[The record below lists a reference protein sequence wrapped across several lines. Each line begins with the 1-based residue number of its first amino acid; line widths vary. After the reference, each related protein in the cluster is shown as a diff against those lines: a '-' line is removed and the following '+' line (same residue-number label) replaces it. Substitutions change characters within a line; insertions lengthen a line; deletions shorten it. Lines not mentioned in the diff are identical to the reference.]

1 MGRTII
7 YDKKPTEEKKQDV
20 LFERADDDLDF
31 EIASDTA
38 DAMSVAETAFIEFVS
53 KQVTKMDQKLLFDG
67 NSSPP
72 LQLIDKAL
80 MQHEHVMLALTAL
93 YEQSRWKLN
102 AAKEAYKEWEA
113 VKYLEVRMEVNKKED
128 TVAKWYKKEEI
139 DRMVIVKYRK
149 DNARMMAQIALAD
162 SKCSLFRRLID
173 SWNQYAFQL
182 GQLSRNA
189 IAEKN
194 SSFCELTGL
203 YWAWQNGIFK
213 NNQYVGLVHY
223 RRYFTK
229 RSQRYSDYTSMDE
242 VVLSRGDLDNLLSQ
256 NDVLVPKKRRYY
268 IETLYSH
275 YAHTLDGSHLDVARD
290 VIKQLS
296 PEYLTAFNKVMKQRS
311 GYMFNMFIMKK
322 DLANQYF
329 SWLFPILDKMY
340 EQIDVSQLTPF
351 EARLFGRVSE
361 LLFNVWLKHK
371 NIKPKEIP
379 FMYMEKVDLFEK
391 VKSFLMAKFFG
402 KKYEQSF

>member
-31 EIASDTA
+31 EIASDAA
-38 DAMSVAETAFIEFVS
+38 DAMSVAEMAFIEFVS

-149 DNARMMAQIALAD
+149 DHARMMAQIALAD

-194 SSFCELTGL
+194 SSDLT
-203 YWAWQNGIFK
+203 
-213 NNQYVGLVHY
+213 
-223 RRYFTK
+223 
-229 RSQRYSDYTSMDE
+229 D
-242 VVLSRGDLDNLLSQ
+242 
-256 NDVLVPKKRRYY
+256 
-268 IETLYSH
+268 
-275 YAHTLDGSHLDVARD
+275 
-290 VIKQLS
+290 
-296 PEYLTAFNKVMKQRS
+296 
-311 GYMFNMFIMKK
+311 
-322 DLANQYF
+322 
-329 SWLFPILDKMY
+329 
-340 EQIDVSQLTPF
+340 
-351 EARLFGRVSE
+351 
-361 LLFNVWLKHK
+361 
-371 NIKPKEIP
+371 
-379 FMYMEKVDLFEK
+379 
-391 VKSFLMAKFFG
+391 
-402 KKYEQSF
+402 KYEEGVDPTLLAQQAMKL